1 MFGGSKKSNL
11 YKFLLF
17 SSQLGI
23 WIRSFENV
31 VFNFINVKDV
41 AQAVLLTISYLKVSK
56 IKYILFQMIV
66 DKIRFIKNTKT
77 F

>member
-1 MFGGSKKSNL
+1 MCLVVQKNQI

-41 AQAVLLTISYLKVSK
+41 TQLCY
-56 IKYILFQMIV
+56 
-66 DKIRFIKNTKT
+66 
-77 F
+77 